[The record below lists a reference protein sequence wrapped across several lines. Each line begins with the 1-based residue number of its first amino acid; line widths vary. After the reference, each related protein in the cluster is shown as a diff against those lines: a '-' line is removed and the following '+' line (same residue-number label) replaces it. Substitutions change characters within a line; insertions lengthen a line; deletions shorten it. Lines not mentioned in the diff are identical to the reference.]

1 MAPPSVF
8 DLARLARL
16 ALLSSVALLGCGS
29 NGPASTAAPQ
39 AASTPSA
46 PAAAPALDPSAEAK
60 QIFATRC
67 TPCHGPEGRGDGPAS
82 KGLTPPPRDF
92 GDAAWQQATTD
103 DHLEKIIQYG
113 GAAVSKSPAMP
124 ANPDLTSKPE
134 VVKAL
139 TAHLRTLKR

>member
-1 MAPPSVF
+1 MAPPSVL
-8 DLARLARL
+8 DLARLAHL
-16 ALLSSVALLGCGS
+16 VLLGSVALLGCGPD
-29 NGPASTAAPQ
+29 GPASAAAPQ
-39 AASTPSA
+39 AASTPTA
-46 PAAAPALDPSAEAK
+46 PAAVPALDPSAEAK
-60 QIFATRC
+60 QIFSTRC
-67 TPCHGPEGRGDGPAS
+67 TPCHGTEGRGDGPAS